1 MNEIRILQEFVYA
14 VSLKKAI
21 EDPCMENISL
31 GTKYKRILLPL
42 KAYGNL
48 KVILF
53 HGRPP
58 LAGTVYSKGCHGR

>member
-1 MNEIRILQEFVYA
+1 MPYL
-14 VSLKKAI
+14 SKK
-21 EDPCMENISL
+21 PLENISL